1 MALRGAVFWSDPV
14 FMGRASKASEHL
26 RSGKVPPAV
35 DLPRHAG
42 FSEFVG
48 QWTED
53 AGFDEVVASQ
63 RQVDVE
69 KWKGNPGE

>member
-1 MALRGAVFWSDPV
+1 
-14 FMGRASKASEHL
+14 MGGPSKASENSI
-26 RSGKVPPAV
+26 RGEVPPTV

-53 AGFDEVVASQ
+53 AGFDEMVASLL
-63 RQVDVE
+63 QVDVGRWE
-69 KWKGNPGE
+69 GNPGK